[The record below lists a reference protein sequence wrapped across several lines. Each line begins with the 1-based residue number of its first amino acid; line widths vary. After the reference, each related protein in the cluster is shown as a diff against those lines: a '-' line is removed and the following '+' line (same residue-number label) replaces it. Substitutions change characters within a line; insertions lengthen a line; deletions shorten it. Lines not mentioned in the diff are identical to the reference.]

1 MILPGIAGRNLRLRW
16 PRSLLAVVGIVIG
29 VAAISSMG
37 VIGNSLV
44 LSVSD
49 SLTSAG
55 DTIVITPHVSAPAGI
70 IAGVSPGGLITVRQV
85 EEIRRASGANQV
97 IPIRT
102 GAEQITVGN
111 EVKTVPLYAMDP
123 ADVPVLLG
131 LDSGSYLRSGSVAMA
146 GWRLADENALEAGE
160 SIGIGT
166 GEERVRIAGILKERG
181 VGLDLSPDEALVVP
195 DTWFTPRYGERDYD
209 EVIIRVRNP
218 RDIDGIKAAVND
230 RLNRQ
235 EQVVNILDTRKLLTT
250 IVDTFNQFAVL
261 VTVIGAISL
270 AASGICLCAV
280 MLMSVAERK
289 REIGILRA
297 LGARRGQVLRI
308 FLSEALLLGLLGS
321 AAGGIL
327 SLAGGYLAV
336 RAMTGTTGYLLG
348 AGTLV
353 YLLTGMA
360 FGILVSLLAGIYP
373 AWKAAMMGPGD
384 ALRFE

>member
-1 MILPGIAGRNLRLRW
+1 MILPGIAARNLRLRW

-37 VIGNSLV
+37 MTGNSLV

-55 DTIVITPHVSAPAGI
+55 DTIVITPHVSSPAGI
-70 IAGVSPGGLITVRQV
+70 VAGVSPGGLITVRQV
-85 EEIRRASGANQV
+85 EEIRRVAGVNQV

-102 GAEQITVGN
+102 AAERITVGN
-111 EVKTVPLYAMDP
+111 EGKTVPLYAMDP

-146 GWRLADENALEAGE
+146 GRRLADENALEAGE

-166 GEERVRIAGILKERG
+166 GEERVRITGILGERG

-195 DTWFTPRYGERDYD
+195 DTWFIPRYGERDYD
-209 EVIIRVRNP
+209 EVIIRVRSP
-218 RDIDGIKAAVND
+218 RDIDGIRAAVND

-235 EQVVNILDTRKLLTT
+235 EQVVNIIDTRKLLPT
-250 IVDTFNQFAVL
+250 IVDTFNQLAVL

-270 AASGICLCAV
+270 AVSGICLCAV

-308 FLSEALLLGLLGS
+308 FLSEALILGLLGS

-336 RAMTGTTGYLLG
+336 RAMTGTTGYLFG
-348 AGTLV
+348 VGTLV
-353 YLLTGMA
+353 YLLAGMA

-373 AWKAAMMGPGD
+373 AWKSAMMNPGD
-384 ALRFE
+384 ALRFD